1 MCVETITIAQCA
13 PLNPPE
19 MSFTCGKLHMV
30 AHNRVV
36 CDLSRGSCICFFGTC
51 GTVTRVVPTDGVD
64 LNSVTKVRCA
74 SCTTREDNVGD
85 RRQDREILES
95 ALLQRPVIPDAAWE
109 EHSSLLKKLWH
120 SKHTCP
126 YHPDASV
133 IMAKA
138 IAEEPAKGHIWVEG
152 VTKPVVGS
160 APVNTSSVEAA
171 IEKDYSL
178 EQAVADASMHT
189 EAGSDP
195 RVDSW
200 TGDASTAEDA
210 GIESIPAKDYHRED
224 EATIETSSDTAV
236 KNGLERELGI
246 ETSRWNPQ
254 GPKASEQSE
263 NQTQEVQNADE
274 AQHVEKVQ
282 KVEEGQN
289 VGGAHVSR
297 RPVNF
302 SFSAETAEK
311 LRETTEKFASLK
323 SFLAGKA

>member
-13 PLNPPE
+13 PLSPPE
-19 MSFTCGKLHMV
+19 MSFTCGKLHMI
-30 AHNRVV
+30 AHDRVV
-36 CDLSRGSCICFFGTC
+36 CDLSRGACICFFGTC

-64 LNSVTKVRCA
+64 LSSVSKVRCA

-95 ALLQRPVIPDAAWE
+95 ALLQRPAIPDAAWE

-138 IAEEPAKGHIWVEG
+138 TGEEPAKEHVWVEG
-152 VTKPVVGS
+152 VTKLAVDS
-160 APVNTSSVEAA
+160 APVDTSFVEVAIDKDSSLEEAA
-171 IEKDYSL
+171 
-178 EQAVADASMHT
+178 ADTSMHT
-189 EAGSDP
+189 EAGSGP
-195 RVDSW
+195 RVDPW
-200 TGDASTAEDA
+200 TSDAGTAENA
-210 GIESIPAKDYHRED
+210 GVDSTPAKDYQRED
-224 EATIETSSDTAV
+224 EATIETSSDTSV
-236 KNGLERELGI
+236 KNGLERDVGI

-263 NQTQEVQNADE
+263 GQTQEVQ
-274 AQHVEKVQ
+274 HVEEAQ
-282 KVEEGQN
+282 KVEEGQSP
-289 VGGAHVSR
+289 GGAHVSR

-323 SFLAGKA
+323 SFLAGTA